1 MNAKLGA
8 QSPLSTKTVRLQGE
22 TNAADAI
29 TVSNTPRILVV
40 DDEESMCNFMEIM
53 LKKEGYTVST
63 AQSGRDA
70 VELITAEPPDL
81 VISDIMMPEMSGI
94 ELLTEVKKRRSDLHF
109 IVMTAYASVDSAV
122 EALKKGA
129 DDYITKPFKIDEIK
143 QVIKTLLREGSAPT
157 PGRAAKGKRPDRFT
171 LERFVG
177 RSEIIVKLKE
187 LVLQIAES
195 DSIALILGESGT
207 GKDLIAR
214 AIHAHS
220 RRRDMP
226 FVAINC
232 AAIPE
237 QLLESELFG
246 HKKGSFTGA
255 IKDKEGLFHVADG
268 GVLFLDEIG
277 NLTTGL
283 QVKLLR
289 VLETQ
294 EFTPVGS
301 TIPIKVDV
309 RLIAAT
315 NSDLEEDVKANRF
328 RADLFYRLKV
338 LPIHLPPL
346 SQRREDISLLAEHF
360 LNKLAAKHNTVAKKL
375 SPEAER
381 LIMAAAWPG
390 NVRELENTITRAF
403 LLSKTETIKAEDF
416 PDKFA
421 EGEVSEESGP
431 EQPNAANP
439 TLESIEKAY
448 IFWVLNQT
456 GWQKAKAAKLLGIDA
471 STLYRKIEKYGL
483 KREGE

>member
-1 MNAKLGA
+1 
-8 QSPLSTKTVRLQGE
+8 
-22 TNAADAI
+22 
-29 TVSNTPRILVV
+29 
-40 DDEESMCNFMEIM
+40 
-53 LKKEGYTVST
+53 
-63 AQSGRDA
+63 
-70 VELITAEPPDL
+70 
-81 VISDIMMPEMSGI
+81 MMPEMSGI
-94 ELLTEVKKRRSDLHF
+94 ELLTEAKRKRDDLRF

-143 QVIKTLLREGSAPT
+143 QVIKTLIQYSSAPAV
-157 PGRAAKGKRPDRFT
+157 GKAIKGKRADRFT
-171 LERFVG
+171 LDRFIG
-177 RSEIIVKLKE
+177 KSEVIVKLKE

-220 RRRDMP
+220 RRQDMP

-246 HKKGSFTGA
+246 HQKGSFTGA
-255 IKDKEGLFHVADG
+255 IKDKEGLFHAANG

-294 EFTPVGS
+294 EITPVGS
-301 TIPIKVDV
+301 TVPFKVDV

-346 SQRREDISLLAEHF
+346 SQRREDIPLLAEYF
-360 LNKLAAKHNTVAKKL
+360 LNRLADKHNTVAKKL
-375 SPEAER
+375 SREAER
-381 LIMAAAWPG
+381 LIMAATWPG

-403 LLSKTETIKAEDF
+403 LLSKTETIKPDDF

-421 EGEVSEESGP
+421 KVGASEELAS
-431 EQPNAANP
+431 EQTNPANP

-456 GWQKAKAAKLLGIDA
+456 GWQKAKASKLLGIDA

>member
-1 MNAKLGA
+1 
-8 QSPLSTKTVRLQGE
+8 
-22 TNAADAI
+22 
-29 TVSNTPRILVV
+29 
-40 DDEESMCNFMEIM
+40 
-53 LKKEGYTVST
+53 
-63 AQSGRDA
+63 
-70 VELITAEPPDL
+70 
-81 VISDIMMPEMSGI
+81 MMPEMSGM
-94 ELLTEVKKRRSDLHF
+94 ELLTEAKKRHDDLRF

-143 QVIKTLLREGSAPT
+143 QVIKTLLQYSSAPT
-157 PGRAAKGKRPDRFT
+157 VGKAVKGRSADRFT
-171 LERFVG
+171 LDRFIG
-177 RSEIIVKLKE
+177 KSEIIVKLKE

-207 GKDLIAR
+207 GKELIAR

-220 RRRDMP
+220 QRQDMP

-246 HKKGSFTGA
+246 HQKGSFTGA
-255 IKDKEGLFHVADG
+255 IKDKKGLFHVADG

-301 TIPIKVDV
+301 TVPLKVDV

-338 LPIHLPPL
+338 LPIQLPSL
-346 SQRREDISLLAEHF
+346 SQRREDIPLLAEHF
-360 LNKLAAKHNTVAKKL
+360 LNRLAAKHNTVAKKL
-375 SPEAER
+375 SPEAEG
-381 LIMAAAWPG
+381 LIMAAEWPG

-403 LLSKTETIKAEDF
+403 LLSKAETIMPKDF

-421 EGEVSEESGP
+421 KEKVTEELAP
-431 EQPNAANP
+431 EQPNPANP

-456 GWQKAKAAKLLGIDA
+456 GWQKARAAKLLGIDA
-471 STLYRKIEKYGL
+471 STLYRKIERYGL
-483 KREGE
+483 KRDGE

>member
-1 MNAKLGA
+1 M
-8 QSPLSTKTVRLQGE
+8 
-22 TNAADAI
+22 
-29 TVSNTPRILVV
+29 VV

-53 LKKEGYTVST
+53 LRKEGYAVST
-63 AQSGRDA
+63 ALSGREAMERMDA
-70 VELITAEPPDL
+70 EHPDL
-81 VISDIMMPEMSGI
+81 VISDIMMPGMSGI
-94 ELLTEVKKRRSDLHF
+94 ELLTQAKKRREDLHF

-129 DDYITKPFKIDEIK
+129 DDYITKPFKINEIK
-143 QVIKTLLREGSAPT
+143 QVIKTLIQYSSTPT
-157 PGRAAKGKRPDRFT
+157 VGKAVRGKRADRFT
-171 LERFVG
+171 LDRFIG
-177 RSEIIVKLKE
+177 KSEIIVKLKE

-220 RRRDMP
+220 RRQDMP

-246 HKKGSFTGA
+246 HQKGSFTGA

-301 TIPIKVDV
+301 TIPLKVDV

-338 LPIHLPPL
+338 LPIHLPSL
-346 SQRREDISLLAEHF
+346 SQRREDIPLLAEYF
-360 LNKLAAKHNTVAKKL
+360 LNRLAAKHNTVAKKL

-381 LIMAAAWPG
+381 LIIAAAWPG
-390 NVRELENTITRAF
+390 NIRELENTITRAF
-403 LLSKTETIKAEDF
+403 LLSKTEMIKPEDF

-421 EGEVSEESGP
+421 KEEVSEELVP
-431 EQPNAANP
+431 EQPNPSNP

>member
-1 MNAKLGA
+1 
-8 QSPLSTKTVRLQGE
+8 
-22 TNAADAI
+22 
-29 TVSNTPRILVV
+29 VSKPPRILVV

-53 LKKEGYTVST
+53 LKKEGYAVAT
-63 AQSGRDA
+63 AQSGQEAMVRIDA
-70 VELITAEPPDL
+70 ERFDL

-94 ELLTEVKKRRSDLHF
+94 ELLTEAKKKRDDLHF

-143 QVIKTLLREGSAPT
+143 QVIKTLIQYSGAPT
-157 PGRAAKGKRPDRFT
+157 VGKTVKGKRTDRFT
-171 LERFVG
+171 LDRFIG
-177 RSEIIVKLKE
+177 NTEIITKLKE
-187 LVLQIAES
+187 LVLQVAES

-220 RRRDMP
+220 RRQDLP

-246 HKKGSFTGA
+246 HLKGSFTGA
-255 IKDKEGLFHVADG
+255 IKDKEGLFRVADG

-301 TIPIKVDV
+301 TIPLKVDL

-338 LPIHLPPL
+338 LPIYLPPL
-346 SQRREDISLLAEHF
+346 SQRREDIPLLAEHF
-360 LNKLAAKHNTVAKKL
+360 LKRLAAKHNTIAKKL
-375 SPEAER
+375 SPEAES
-381 LIMAAAWPG
+381 LIVAATWPG

-403 LLSKTETIKAEDF
+403 LLSKTETIKPEDI

-421 EGEVSEESGP
+421 KEEISEELAP
-431 EQPNAANP
+431 ELPNPANP
-439 TLESIEKAY
+439 TLESIERAY
-448 IFWVLNQT
+448 IYWVLNQT

>member
-1 MNAKLGA
+1 
-8 QSPLSTKTVRLQGE
+8 
-22 TNAADAI
+22 
-29 TVSNTPRILVV
+29 
-40 DDEESMCNFMEIM
+40 MEIM

-63 AQSGRDA
+63 AQSGQEAIERIDT
-70 VELITAEPPDL
+70 ERFDL

-94 ELLTEVKKRRSDLHF
+94 ELLTEAKKRRDDLHF

-129 DDYITKPFKIDEIK
+129 VDYITKPFKIDEIK
-143 QVIKTLLREGSAPT
+143 QVIRTLIQYNSAPT
-157 PGRAAKGKRPDRFT
+157 VGKAVKGKRADRFT
-171 LERFVG
+171 LDRFIG
-177 RSEIIVKLKE
+177 KSEIIAKLKQ

-220 RRRDMP
+220 RRQDMP

-246 HKKGSFTGA
+246 HQKGSFTGA
-255 IKDKEGLFHVADG
+255 IKDKEGLFRVADG

-301 TIPIKVDV
+301 TIPLKVDL

-338 LPIHLPPL
+338 LPIFLPPL
-346 SQRREDISLLAEHF
+346 SQRREDIPLLAEHF
-360 LNKLAAKHNTVAKKL
+360 LNRLAGKHNAVAKKL

-403 LLSKTETIKAEDF
+403 LLSKAETIKPEDF

-421 EGEVSEESGP
+421 KEEVSEELAP
-431 EQPNAANP
+431 EQPNPANP

>member
-1 MNAKLGA
+1 VNK
-8 QSPLSTKTVRLQGE
+8 S
-22 TNAADAI
+22 
-29 TVSNTPRILVV
+29 PRILVV

-63 AQSGRDA
+63 AQSGPEAIERIDT
-70 VELITAEPPDL
+70 EHPDL

-94 ELLTEVKKRRSDLHF
+94 ELMTEAKKRREDLHF
-109 IVMTAYASVDSAV
+109 IVMTAFASVDSAV

-143 QVIKTLLREGSAPT
+143 QVIKTLLQESSVPT
-157 PGRAAKGKRPDRFT
+157 VGKTVKGKHADRFT
-171 LERFVG
+171 LDRFIG
-177 RSEIIVKLKE
+177 KSEVIVKLKE

-220 RRRDMP
+220 RRQDMP

-246 HKKGSFTGA
+246 HQKGSFTGA

-301 TIPIKVDV
+301 TIPLKVDL

-338 LPIHLPPL
+338 LPIVLPPL
-346 SQRREDISLLAEHF
+346 SQRREDIPLLAGYF
-360 LNKLAAKHNTVAKKL
+360 LNRLAAKHNTVAKKL
-375 SPEAER
+375 SPEAES
-381 LIMAAAWPG
+381 LIMTAAWPG

-403 LLSKTETIKAEDF
+403 LLSKTETIKPEDF

-421 EGEVSEESGP
+421 KEKVSEELAP
-431 EQPNAANP
+431 EQPNPANP

>member
-1 MNAKLGA
+1 VYK
-8 QSPLSTKTVRLQGE
+8 P
-22 TNAADAI
+22 
-29 TVSNTPRILVV
+29 PRILVV

-53 LKKEGYTVST
+53 LKKEGYSVST
-63 AQSGRDA
+63 AQSGREAMERMDT
-70 VELITAEPPDL
+70 EHPDL

-94 ELLTEVKKRRSDLHF
+94 ELLTEAKKRRDDLHF

-143 QVIKTLLREGSAPT
+143 QVIKTLLQYSSAPT
-157 PGRAAKGKRPDRFT
+157 VGKAVKGKGADRFT
-171 LERFVG
+171 LDRFVG
-177 RSEIIVKLKE
+177 KSEIIVKLKE

-220 RRRDMP
+220 RRQDMP

-246 HKKGSFTGA
+246 HQKGSFTGA
-255 IKDKEGLFHVADG
+255 IKDKEGLFRVADG

-301 TIPIKVDV
+301 TIPLKVDL

-346 SQRREDISLLAEHF
+346 SQRREDILLLAEHF
-360 LNKLAAKHNTVAKKL
+360 LNRLAAKHNTVAKKL

-403 LLSKTETIKAEDF
+403 LLSKTETIKPEDF

-421 EGEVSEESGP
+421 KEEVSEELAP
-431 EQPNAANP
+431 EQQNPANP

-448 IFWVLNQT
+448 IYWVLNQT

-483 KREGE
+483 KKEGE

>member
-1 MNAKLGA
+1 
-8 QSPLSTKTVRLQGE
+8 LSTETVRLQGG
-22 TNAADAI
+22 TKLADALI
-29 TVSNTPRILVV
+29 VNKLPRILVV

-53 LKKEGYTVST
+53 LKKEGYAVTT
-63 AQSGRDA
+63 ARSGQEAMVRIDT
-70 VELITAEPPDL
+70 EHPDL

-94 ELLTEVKKRRSDLHF
+94 ELLTESKKKRDDLRF

-143 QVIKTLLREGSAPT
+143 QVIKTLLQYGSAPAVGKT
-157 PGRAAKGKRPDRFT
+157 VKGKRADRFT
-171 LERFVG
+171 LDRFVG
-177 RSEIIVKLKE
+177 KSEIIVKLKE

-220 RRRDMP
+220 RRQDMP

-246 HKKGSFTGA
+246 HQKGSFTGA

-301 TIPIKVDV
+301 TIPLKVDV

-346 SQRREDISLLAEHF
+346 SQRREDIPLLAEYF
-360 LNKLAAKHNTVAKKL
+360 LNRLAAKHNTVAKKL

-381 LIMAAAWPG
+381 LIIAAAWPG

-403 LLSKTETIKAEDF
+403 LLSKTEMIKPEDF

-421 EGEVSEESGP
+421 KEEVSEELVP
-431 EQPNAANP
+431 EQPNPSNP

>member
-1 MNAKLGA
+1 M
-8 QSPLSTKTVRLQGE
+8 
-22 TNAADAI
+22 
-29 TVSNTPRILVV
+29 VV

-63 AQSGRDA
+63 AQSGREAMERMDS
-70 VELITAEPPDL
+70 EHPDL

-94 ELLTEVKKRRSDLHF
+94 ELLTEAKKRRDDLHF

-143 QVIKTLLREGSAPT
+143 QVIKTLLQGSSVPLVGKT
-157 PGRAAKGKRPDRFT
+157 AKGKRADRFT
-171 LERFVG
+171 LDRFIG
-177 RSEIIVKLKE
+177 KSEIIVKLKE

-301 TIPIKVDV
+301 TIPLKVDV

-338 LPIHLPPL
+338 LPIFLPPL
-346 SQRREDISLLAEHF
+346 SQRREDIPLLAEHF
-360 LNKLAAKHNTVAKKL
+360 LNRLAAKHNAVAKKL
-375 SPEAER
+375 SSEAER
-381 LIMAAAWPG
+381 LIIAAAWPG

-403 LLSKTETIKAEDF
+403 LLSKTETIKPEDF

-421 EGEVSEESGP
+421 KEEVSEELAP
-431 EQPNAANP
+431 EQPNPANP

-471 STLYRKIEKYGL
+471 STLYRKIERYGL

>member
-1 MNAKLGA
+1 MSSLLSMETT
-8 QSPLSTKTVRLQGE
+8 QLQPLSTL
-22 TNAADAI
+22 ADLI
-29 TVSNTPRILVV
+29 VVSKMPRILVV

-53 LKKEGYTVST
+53 LRKEGYTVST
-63 AQSGRDA
+63 AQSARDA
-70 VELITAEPPDL
+70 IGRIDAERPDL

-94 ELLTEVKKRRSDLHF
+94 ELLCEAKKKREDLHF

-129 DDYITKPFKIDEIK
+129 DDYISKPFKIDEIK
-143 QVIKTLLREGSAPT
+143 RVIKTLLQDSDSPT
-157 PGRAAKGKRPDRFT
+157 VGKTGKGKRAEQFSLD
-171 LERFVG
+171 RFVG
-177 RSEIIVKLKE
+177 ASPVVAKLKE
-187 LVLQIAES
+187 LVIQVAAS

-220 RRRDMP
+220 QRCDKP

-255 IKDKEGLFHVADG
+255 IKDKDGLFRVADG

-315 NSDLEEDVKANRF
+315 NADLEEDVKANRF

-338 LPIHLPPL
+338 LPIHMPSL
-346 SQRREDISLLAEHF
+346 SERREDIPLLAEHF
-360 LNKLAAKHNTVAKKL
+360 LQRLADKHNTVAKKL
-375 SPEAER
+375 SPDAVK
-381 LIMAAAWPG
+381 LITAATWPG

-403 LLSKTETIKAEDF
+403 LLSKSDAILPTDF
-416 PDKFA
+416 PDKL
-421 EGEVSEESGP
+421 SEPAAVEEPLQSQPES
-431 EQPNAANP
+431 ASP

-448 IFWVLNQT
+448 IYWILNQT
-456 GWQKAKAAKLLGIDA
+456 GWQKAKAAKQLGIDA

-483 KREGE
+483 KKEGE

>member
-1 MNAKLGA
+1 
-8 QSPLSTKTVRLQGE
+8 
-22 TNAADAI
+22 
-29 TVSNTPRILVV
+29 
-40 DDEESMCNFMEIM
+40 MEIM

-63 AQSGRDA
+63 AQSGREAMERMDT
-70 VELITAEPPDL
+70 EHPDL

-94 ELLTEVKKRRSDLHF
+94 ELLTEARKRRDDLHF

-122 EALKKGA
+122 DALKKGA

-143 QVIKTLLREGSAPT
+143 QVIKTLLQYNSVPT
-157 PGRAAKGKRPDRFT
+157 VGKAVKGKRADRFT
-171 LERFVG
+171 LDRFIG
-177 RSEIIVKLKE
+177 ESEIIVKLKE

-246 HKKGSFTGA
+246 HQKGSFTGA

-301 TIPIKVDV
+301 TIPLKVDV

-315 NSDLEEDVKANRF
+315 NSNLEEDVKANRF

-346 SQRREDISLLAEHF
+346 SRRREDIPLLAEHF
-360 LNKLAAKHNTVAKKL
+360 LNRLAAKHNTVAKKL
-375 SPEAER
+375 STEAER

-390 NVRELENTITRAF
+390 NVREFENTITRAF
-403 LLSKTETIKAEDF
+403 LLSKTETIKPEDF

-421 EGEVSEESGP
+421 KEEVSEELAP
-431 EQPNAANP
+431 EQPNPANP

>member
-1 MNAKLGA
+1 
-8 QSPLSTKTVRLQGE
+8 
-22 TNAADAI
+22 
-29 TVSNTPRILVV
+29 
-40 DDEESMCNFMEIM
+40 
-53 LKKEGYTVST
+53 
-63 AQSGRDA
+63 
-70 VELITAEPPDL
+70 
-81 VISDIMMPEMSGI
+81 MS
-94 ELLTEVKKRRSDLHF
+94 RRSARRPRGNAPIALRSIDLS
-109 IVMTAYASVDSAV
+109 ANPKSV
-122 EALKKGA
+122 
-129 DDYITKPFKIDEIK
+129 
-143 QVIKTLLREGSAPT
+143 
-157 PGRAAKGKRPDRFT
+157 
-171 LERFVG
+171 
-177 RSEIIVKLKE
+177 VKLKE
-187 LVLQIAES
+187 LVLQVAES

-220 RRRDMP
+220 RRQDMP

-246 HKKGSFTGA
+246 HQKGSFTGA

-301 TIPIKVDV
+301 TIPLKVDV

-346 SQRREDISLLAEHF
+346 SQRREDIPLLAEHF
-360 LNKLAAKHNTVAKKL
+360 LNRLAAKHNTVAKKL

-381 LIMAAAWPG
+381 LIMAARVA
-390 NVRELENTITRAF
+390 R
-403 LLSKTETIKAEDF
+403 
-416 PDKFA
+416 
-421 EGEVSEESGP
+421 
-431 EQPNAANP
+431 
-439 TLESIEKAY
+439 
-448 IFWVLNQT
+448 
-456 GWQKAKAAKLLGIDA
+456 
-471 STLYRKIEKYGL
+471 
-483 KREGE
+483 

>member
-1 MNAKLGA
+1 
-8 QSPLSTKTVRLQGE
+8 
-22 TNAADAI
+22 
-29 TVSNTPRILVV
+29 
-40 DDEESMCNFMEIM
+40 MEIM

-63 AQSGRDA
+63 AQSGREAMERIDT
-70 VELITAEPPDL
+70 ERPDL

-94 ELLTEVKKRRSDLHF
+94 ELLSEAKKRHEDLHF

-143 QVIKTLLREGSAPT
+143 QVIKTLLQYSSAPIVGKT
-157 PGRAAKGKRPDRFT
+157 SKGKHADRFT
-171 LERFVG
+171 LDRFIG
-177 RSEIIVKLKE
+177 KSEIIVKLKE

-220 RRRDMP
+220 RRQDMP

-246 HKKGSFTGA
+246 HQKGSFTGA

-294 EFTPVGS
+294 ELTPVGS
-301 TIPIKVDV
+301 TIPLKVDV

-315 NSDLEEDVKANRF
+315 NSDLEEDVKTNRF

-338 LPIHLPPL
+338 LPIHLPSL
-346 SQRREDISLLAEHF
+346 SQRREDIPLLAEYF
-360 LNKLAAKHNTVAKKL
+360 LNRLAAKHNTVAKQL

-403 LLSKTETIKAEDF
+403 LLSKTETIKPEDF
-416 PDKFA
+416 PDKLA
-421 EGEVSEESGP
+421 KEEVSEDLAP
-431 EQPNAANP
+431 EQSNPANP

-448 IFWVLNQT
+448 IFWVLNQS

-471 STLYRKIEKYGL
+471 STLYRKIEKYAL